1 MEEAKKR
8 LRKQQG
14 HDPATYARLHK
25 IPTPSSYYQL
35 VLGAGTAEG
44 EDTDLQ
50 LGMLPLLTKKCIEPV
65 VKLDNMLPFLELIS
79 SEAYSDVCADMMW
92 ARVPLDF
99 LAFSGQKQTKQHV
112 TSILMK
118 GNAEN
123 LDWFEVK
130 EKYKTLSAQLLLCDP
145 PYGLKKHFG
154 SGVATPDVE
163 WDNEAW
169 SADTIQNVVE
179 R

>member
-8 LRKQQG
+8 LRKKPF
-14 HDPATYARLHK
+14 DAATQARLYK

-35 VLGAGTAEG
+35 VLGTGTAEE
-44 EDTDLQ
+44 EDPDLQ

-65 VKLDNMLPFLELIS
+65 VLLDNLLPFLELIS
-79 SEAYSDVCADMMW
+79 SEAYSDVCAEMMW

-99 LAFSGQKQTKQHV
+99 LSFSGQQQTKHKV

-118 GNAEN
+118 GDVEN
-123 LDWFEVK
+123 LNWFEVK
-130 EKYKTLSAQLLLCDP
+130 EKYKTLNAQLVLCDP

-154 SGVATPDVE
+154 NGIATPDVE

-169 SADTIQNVVE
+169 SADTIQTVLD